1 LTDRAV
7 HSLAI
12 NPIAPDTLYGGTAG
26 GGVFV
31 LALIWNVFRPVVL
44 RK

>member
-7 HSLAI
+7 HPLAI
-12 NPIAPDTLYGGTAG
+12 NPIVPDTLYAGTAG
-26 GGVFV
+26 GAFV
-31 LALIWNVFRPVVL
+31 LALIWNVFLPVVL